1 MMNRKIAVSAALA
14 LGMSF
19 AGATYAASPFN
30 GPYVGAQVGYS
41 VYDTKGTFTD
51 PSGTLALDGA
61 SARGADGG
69 VYAGWGTL
77 FSPSWYGGL
86 EAEYNWSGA
95 EHTTHIGGDSL
106 SYKDKD
112 NYGISGRLGWLPS
125 RNVMLYTRLGWQRAS
140 IDYSENIAGAASTI
154 NKNHDGFRLGF
165 GTEVAMT
172 SNWLMRLDY
181 NHTWYGK
188 HTVAP
193 GVESEPNN
201 DLVRVGL
208 AYQF

>member
-1 MMNRKIAVSAALA
+1 MMIRKIAVSAALA

-19 AGATYAASPFN
+19 AGASYAASPFN

-41 VYDTKGTFTD
+41 VYDNKLSD
-51 PSGTLALDGA
+51 SSGTVDGL
-61 SARGADGG
+61 SGRGADGG
-69 VYAGWGTL
+69 LFAGWGTL
-77 FSPSWYGGL
+77 VNPNIYAGIEG
-86 EAEYNWSGA
+86 EYNWSGA
-95 EHTTHIGGDSL
+95 EHTTTATGLGSL

-112 NYGISGRLGWLPS
+112 NYGIGGRLGWLPS
-125 RNVMLYTRLGWQRAS
+125 SNVMLYTRLGWQRAS
-140 IDYSENIAGAASTI
+140 IDYSDAAGTI

-188 HTVAP
+188 DTVAP
-193 GVESEPNN
+193 GVEAEPNN